1 MKRRE
6 KEDNFDYTVQVPE
19 LCKRRLLG
27 YAQVFRELSKSLN
40 GEFLYASD
48 NRQGLLEAKALWE
61 NRQIVCT
68 NMNEMAEIMSK
79 VAYEVFRYEPMEEKK
94 RKMLIHALKQED
106 INVTNPA
113 YVIQENDRQAIGMDL
128 CTNQKRGI
136 PAEDVADMISVLLN
150 RRLVVSVTSPYFV
163 EQESRSFIFVDEPKY
178 LVLTGFAKATKE
190 NEEVSGDNYVITES
204 EKGKLTILLSDGTGS
219 GATAAENSE
228 AVLELMEKM
237 IEAGYGMETAVNM
250 ANLAV
255 FTNGQDGN
263 HPTLDICDVDLY
275 DGGCDFYKI
284 GGVTSFIKRAKS
296 VEAITMG
303 TLPLGIFQNV
313 EPEQQSRL
321 LRDGDYCILVTDGVL
336 EALGE
341 CDYEQKMCE
350 FISCLEEQ
358 NPTQMAEKLLHLVLC
373 ASGGHIKDDMTII
386 VMGMWE
392 NSCIA

>member
-163 EQESRSFIFVDEPKY
+163 EQESKSFIFVDEPKY

-219 GATAAENSE
+219 GATAADNSE
-228 AVLELMEKM
+228 EVLELMEKM

-250 ANLAV
+250 VNLAV

-392 NSCIA
+392 NSGIA

>member
-163 EQESRSFIFVDEPKY
+163 EQESKSFIFVDEPKY

-219 GATAAENSE
+219 GATAADNSE
-228 AVLELMEKM
+228 EVLELMEKM
-237 IEAGYGMETAVNM
+237 IEACYGMDTAVNM
-250 ANLAV
+250 VNLAV

-392 NSCIA
+392 NSCIS